1 MQRKYKYIS
10 MSMLFIISVV
20 CTIYAL
26 KILDV
31 ADNNVIQNYKYVL
44 VPSLSTDQVVTNSAM
59 TLVKPYTNAS
69 VEITVNYYD
78 DSEENH
84 EKSII
89 VADNLYLQN
98 VGILYTAEVK
108 FDVLCVLDGYVSNVG
123 SNEVI
128 GNYVEITHVNDIVSL
143 YQVLDEIVV
152 TKGTYVK
159 QGDKIGTSGN
169 SKVLKGENLLLFEL
183 AINEKN
189 VNPEKYYNKS
199 IEEI

>member
-159 QGDKIGTSGN
+159 QGDKIGASGN

-183 AINEKN
+183 TINEKN